1 MHRLGNSYH
10 VRTAT
15 EEEARRIV
23 QGFAFNVR
31 RSVGRLTVELLPPAG
46 PMRNISVSGKGRITV
61 PASLNLDINGVSGDL
76 RILRCAGNLRVR
88 TVSGN
93 VFIDPAE
100 KEVDCDTTS
109 GNVTLLLKESTK
121 VVDVSMSGGDVKVH
135 VSPEMCA
142 TISVRC
148 TSGEIYNHL
157 KDAGYDV
164 RLDVESKPGS
174 KTARGELGG
183 RVGGGGCTIQI
194 QTVSGNV
201 FFEPLTPAG
210 TR

>member
-1 MHRLGNSYH
+1 M
-10 VRTAT
+10 
-15 EEEARRIV
+15 
-23 QGFAFNVR
+23 
-31 RSVGRLTVELLPPAG
+31 
-46 PMRNISVSGKGRITV
+46 
-61 PASLNLDINGVSGDL
+61 
-76 RILRCAGNLRVR
+76 R

-100 KEVDCDTTS
+100 KEVDCDATS

-121 VVDVSMSGGDVKVH
+121 VVDVSMSSGDVKVH

-148 TSGEIYNHL
+148 TSGEIDNHL

-174 KTARGELGG
+174 KTSYA
-183 RVGGGGCTIQI
+183 
-194 QTVSGNV
+194 
-201 FFEPLTPAG
+201 
-210 TR
+210 